1 VGHTSPL
8 IFLGGSIEGVFGRY
22 RVMTKELND
31 FIIAQA
37 DRQGFTVLE
46 VSFKGRSGLSVE
58 ITLDKPDGGITLEEC
73 SEFNRTVSSWLD
85 KSDVSAKGF
94 TVDVASPGLD
104 RVLKS
109 DADMSWAVG
118 KRVKI
123 NVSPTEDG
131 KNLYEGE
138 LKSFGEGKAVICVK
152 DGENVAIEKKNIM
165 KAQPSP
171 DV

>member
-1 VGHTSPL
+1 
-8 IFLGGSIEGVFGRY
+8 
-22 RVMTKELND
+22 MTKGLND
-31 FIIAQA
+31 FIIAAA
-37 DRQGFTVLE
+37 DKRGFTVLE

-104 RVLKS
+104 RVLKT
-109 DADMSWAVG
+109 DADLSWAVG

-123 NVSPTEDG
+123 NVSPSEDG
-131 KNLYEGE
+131 KHLYEGE
-138 LKSFGEGKAVICVK
+138 LRSFNEGKAVICIR
-152 DGENVAIEKKNIM
+152 DGEDVAVDKKNIM
-165 KAQPSP
+165 KAQLSP